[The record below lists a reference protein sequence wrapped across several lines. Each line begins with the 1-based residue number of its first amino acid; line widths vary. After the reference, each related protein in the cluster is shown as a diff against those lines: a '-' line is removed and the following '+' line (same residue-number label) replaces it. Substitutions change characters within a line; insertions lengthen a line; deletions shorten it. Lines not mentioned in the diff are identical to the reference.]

1 MSTRMPTRLIP
12 RFRSQPV
19 SRSAVRRNESGT
31 VDTLTR
37 LLAILLLTGGFAV
50 NASAQSA
57 SLTIDDGV
65 VVKFSEGAGFKLRDR
80 FTTGRD
86 VVFTSLHDDAVAG
99 QTAASAGLPEAGDWR
114 GVKVEPSL
122 LPARLLID
130 RLEIRYAGAESRA
143 ALEVEQHDYLFQYL
157 KIIDGVTGIRS
168 TGSGSPMFDQISLL
182 RNLVGLESGF
192 ESTPIIQGSE
202 IADNSEYGVLNQD
215 SQAVVSALDNWW
227 GDASGPFHPDSN
239 LDGEGNRVS
248 DGVDYGQPR
257 AGTPLID
264 CSVAPANGLYT
275 VSAPIVQLRLSCR
288 NAQWMRV
295 SEDPNFNDGQDT
307 YHSYGSGGNL
317 LSLNLSTDPTGP
329 RAVYAQFMAEP
340 GNTVTV
346 QTLHPVN
353 YAPGAPVVTILA
365 PPAGATITTD
375 TLIQADVNGAQN
387 LQSVSFLVNGSLLPM
402 HDDPPHEAPYEALWR
417 LGNLPDGP
425 YTLRARALSDAGHTD
440 AEITVHIQRQG
451 PDEDGPV
458 ISNLR
463 LAGVELPELPDMA
476 TLTSGGLLT
485 FQVTD
490 ASGIGSVQVSLSG
503 TTVPGGLSGS
513 QYSAPLTF
521 GNVANG
527 QHTLVIT
534 ARDTL
539 DNETVVQRSLNVN
552 VPAPAAPTLN
562 QPANNS
568 TIGQPQLTVAGS
580 AMPGSAVQLYLN
592 NQEIGGSLAVAANSA
607 FSTTLTLPAPGDYTI
622 SADASNSHGTSP
634 RSADTQVTFEVS
646 APTVV
651 ILSPVEGASL
661 SEDVEIAVQA
671 SDPLGIARVEI
682 FINGQQFGEA
692 ITAPPYSWAWAVS
705 DEKENGP
712 RVIEARATNSYDEV
726 TIAQRNVVVE
736 HPPEE
741 PPPVLTPYTGVVDSV
756 TPSQSYGD
764 QNITITGR
772 AVVSSTDHTPVP
784 SAQLVL
790 VLKVGNFERR
800 INTTSNATGQF
811 SFTFIPS
818 VTDVGNYLV
827 GARHPD
833 QVDVVPGGTFTINRL
848 SIRPNRIN
856 LRAAYTIDP
865 KSPIVTTIPIQLR
878 ASAGSGISDIRVVED
893 NVPSGIGL
901 DLPDTSINLDGG
913 QLQTINVGFSAAQ
926 GIGDRGTAHIAI
938 VSNNQT
944 VRHGDV
950 YIDYTLV
957 QPEPLLRPQPPSPS
971 AGVARNQTVIASLDL
986 KNLGLVTATGVQVQ
1000 LRDGSGGINVP
1011 SWISLVSGTNLGE
1024 IEVGGSRHIQIAA
1037 SPHQNVAE
1045 GHYPVKLRIQA
1056 ANTTAGDVTTTITV
1070 SEGGQGDAEFYV
1082 ADIFTNPEES
1092 EWGPVVPG
1100 LENARVRLQK
1110 EVPDPDGPVAF
1121 TALTNAD
1128 GVANFTDLPA
1138 GRYRYRITGPS
1149 HVESLGYIQVQPG
1162 ITVREEVFLDYD
1174 MVSFE
1179 WSVTETTILDYYEV
1193 IVEAVYQTRVPA
1205 AVVSIRPAVINLPPM
1220 QIGEELTGTLTISNL
1235 GLIRADNVV
1244 FTPPESDEYFQYEF
1258 LGEIPTSLEAQ
1269 QRITVPYRVISLSA
1283 LPTPV
1288 ELPIAPAGLGLPF
1301 AGAGSGSGGGVC
1313 GSYRRVV
1320 GLDYEYRCIN
1330 DEWRRGIA
1338 TANYGRMHG
1347 TGCGSGG
1354 ASVPQGCQ
1362 GCPGGN
1368 WPGGRGGP
1376 TGSMPMFNSPGCTPD
1391 CESCECQEGGAS
1403 GGGGGGGGSGP
1414 GGGGSGTGGSG
1425 GAG

>member
-12 RFRSQPV
+12 RFPSQPV
-19 SRSAVRRNESGT
+19 FRSADRRSEFGA

-50 NASAQSA
+50 SASAQSA

-65 VVKFSEGAGFKLRDR
+65 VVKFSEGTGFKLRDR
-80 FTTGRD
+80 FTTGRN

-99 QTAASAGLPEAGDWR
+99 QTSATAGLPEAGDWR

-130 RLEIRYAGAESRA
+130 RLEIRYAGADSRA

-157 KIIDGVTGIRS
+157 KIIDGITGIRS
-168 TGSGSPMFDQISLL
+168 TGSGSPIFEQISLL

-202 IADNSEYGVLNQD
+202 IVDNSEYGVLNQD
-215 SQAVVSALDNWW
+215 SEAVVSALDNWW
-227 GDASGPFHPDSN
+227 GHVTGPFHPDSN

-257 AGTPLID
+257 AVTPLID

-275 VSAPIVQLRLSCR
+275 VSTPVVQLRLSCR

-295 SEDPNFNDGQDT
+295 SEDPTFGNGDDA
-307 YHSYGSGGNL
+307 YHSYDSAGNL
-317 LSLNLSTDPTGP
+317 LNLNLSTSPTGL

-346 QTLHPVN
+346 QTPQPIN

-375 TLIQADVNGAQN
+375 TLIRAEVNGAQN
-387 LQSVSFLVNGSLLPM
+387 LQAVSFLVNGSLIAVLNEP
-402 HDDPPHEAPYEALWR
+402 PYEALWQ
-417 LGNLPDGP
+417 LGSLPDGP
-425 YTLRARALSDAGHTD
+425 YTLRARAQSDAGHTD
-440 AEITVHIQRQG
+440 AQITVHLQRQG

-458 ISNLR
+458 ISDLR
-463 LAGVELPELPDMA
+463 LAGVELPDMA

-490 ASGIGSVQVSLSG
+490 ASGIGSVQISLTG
-503 TTVPGGLSGS
+503 RNVPGGLNGS

-521 GNVANG
+521 DVDPNG
-527 QHTLVIT
+527 PHTLLIT

-539 DNETVVQRSLNVN
+539 DNETIVQRTLNVN
-552 VPAPAAPTLN
+552 LPAPAAPTLN
-562 QPANNS
+562 QPVHDS
-568 TIGQPQLTVAGS
+568 TITLPQLTVAGS
-580 AMPGSAVQLYLN
+580 AMPGSEVQLYLD
-592 NQEIGGSLAVAANSA
+592 NQTVGDLLPVAANGA
-607 FSTTLTLPAPGDYTI
+607 FSTTVSLPTQGSYAI
-622 SADASNSHGTSP
+622 SADARNSRGTSP
-634 RSADTQVTFEVS
+634 RSANTQVEFAVS

-651 ILSPVEGASL
+651 ILSPPEGASL

-671 SDPLGIARVEI
+671 NDPLGIARVEI
-682 FINGQQFGEA
+682 FIDGQSA
-692 ITAPPYSWAWAVS
+692 TTITEPPYSWAWAVS
-705 DEKENGP
+705 GELNGP
-712 RVIEARATNSYDEV
+712 RVIRAEATNSYDLV
-726 TIAQRNVVVE
+726 AFAQRNVVVE

-741 PPPVLTPYTGVVDSV
+741 PPPVLTPYTGIIDSV
-756 TPSQSYGD
+756 TPAVSYGD
-764 QNITITGR
+764 QNIAITGR
-772 AVVSSTDHTPVP
+772 AIVSSEDHTPVP
-784 SAQLVL
+784 SAQLAL

-811 SFTFIPS
+811 SFTFVPS
-818 VTDVGNYLV
+818 VTDVGSYQV

-833 QVDVVPGGTFTINRL
+833 QVDVVFGGAFTINRL
-848 SIRPNRIN
+848 TVRPNRIN
-856 LRAAYTIDP
+856 LRAAYTVDSQNPIETPVRID
-865 KSPIVTTIPIQLR
+865 LR
-878 ASAGSGISDIRVVED
+878 ASAGSGINGITLHPD
-893 NVPSGIGL
+893 NVPNGIDL
-901 DLPDTSINLDGG
+901 DLPPAINLGPGG
-913 QLQTINVGFSAAQ
+913 STTVEVGFAAEQ
-926 GIGDRGTAHIAI
+926 GIGSEGSFDLEVRSTDSGALRRGL
-938 VSNNQT
+938 
-944 VRHGDV
+944 VR
-950 YIDYTLV
+950 IDYTLV
-957 QPEPLLRPQPPSPS
+957 QPMPLLRPQPLFPR
-971 AGVARNQTVIASLDL
+971 AGVARNQTVTASLDL
-986 KNLGLVTATGVQVQ
+986 KNMGLVAATGVQVQ
-1000 LRDGSGGINVP
+1000 LRDGSGGLNVP
-1011 SWISLVSGTNLGE
+1011 SWISLVSGTHLGD
-1024 IEVGGSRHIQIAA
+1024 IEVGGSRNIQVVA

-1045 GHYPVKLRIQA
+1045 GPYPVRLRIQA
-1056 ANTTAGDVTTTITV
+1056 ANTTAGDVSATITV
-1070 SEGGQGDAEFYV
+1070 SEGGLGDAEFYV
-1082 ADIFTNPEES
+1082 ADIYTDPEG
-1092 EWGPVVPG
+1092 EWGAPVLG
-1100 LENARVRLQK
+1100 MHNARVRMQK

-1149 HVESLGYIQVQPG
+1149 HVESLGYIHVQPG

-1179 WSVTETTILDYYEV
+1179 WSVTETTIVDYYEV

-1205 AVVSIRPAVINLPPM
+1205 AVVSIRPAAINLPPM

-1244 FTPPESDEYFQYEF
+1244 FTPPENDEYFEYEF

-1288 ELPIAPAGLGLPF
+1288 ELPIAPADLAQVTANGGNK
-1301 AGAGSGSGGGVC
+1301 SGTSNC
-1313 GSYRRVV
+1313 GSYRQVV
-1320 GLDYEYRCIN
+1320 RLGYEYQCIN
-1330 DEWRRGIA
+1330 GEWRGGS
-1338 TANYGRMHG
+1338 TTSSYGRIYG
-1347 TGCGSGG
+1347 TSCGSSG
-1354 ASVPQGCQ
+1354 ASSHYGCQ
-1362 GCPGGN
+1362 GCQGGN

-1376 TGSMPMFNSPGCTPD
+1376 LGGSIPMFNSPGCTPD
-1391 CESCECQEGGAS
+1391 CESCDCQGGGAS
-1403 GGGGGGGGSGP
+1403 GGDGGGSGS
-1414 GGGGSGTGGSG
+1414 GSGGGSGTGPGSG
-1425 GAG
+1425 GSGA